1 MAKVDWI
8 TWNTDSDDIINP
20 DKVVEKIL
28 EIYQD
33 FNSYIQSN
41 IYEIVKKETQIGGLD
56 KTSISLYGESPAFE
70 KAIKILNQIDEI
82 SFIMNNLTNTI
93 KYSIEEQKKLEKNDL
108 IKAIEEKIAEE
119 KKILEN
125 TELLKSRITSS
136 NQVVSLEE
144 VEEIIKMSHD
154 KINRLQEKLEL
165 AKNI

>member
-1 MAKVDWI
+1 
-8 TWNTDSDDIINP
+8 
-20 DKVVEKIL
+20 
-28 EIYQD
+28 
-33 FNSYIQSN
+33 
-41 IYEIVKKETQIGGLD
+41 
-56 KTSISLYGESPAFE
+56 
-70 KAIKILNQIDEI
+70 
-82 SFIMNNLTNTI
+82 MNNLTNTI
-93 KYSIEEQKKLEKNDL
+93 KYSTEEQKKTEKNDL
-108 IKAIEEKIAEE
+108 IVAIEEKIAEE